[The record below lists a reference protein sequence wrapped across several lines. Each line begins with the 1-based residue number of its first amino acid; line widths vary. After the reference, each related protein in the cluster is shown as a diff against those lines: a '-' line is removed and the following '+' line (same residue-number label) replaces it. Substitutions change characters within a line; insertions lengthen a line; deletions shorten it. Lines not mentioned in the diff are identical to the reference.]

1 MFLLGGVRGQ
11 TATPSHPSKDFLVDI
26 FAIPAVAAVLG
37 LAYAG
42 LQALTLLVEPFA
54 GEASAALAVVMLTV
68 IVRLALIPVGISQVK
83 AEWTRR
89 RLAPKLAALQRKYT
103 KKPELLQRKTLEL
116 YRDENA
122 SPLAGLL
129 PVLAQAPVLGVVYT
143 LFIRATING
152 HANAL
157 LAHQLFGAPL
167 GMSLLQA
174 ISTGTWA
181 GLAAFAAVLLIMA
194 VVAYLS
200 RRTTL
205 LYATGPVTGAI
216 RAMSWAPF
224 LSLVFAA
231 FVPLA
236 AALYLATSTVWTLGE
251 RAVLRRRYWGELPT
265 ATA

>member
-1 MFLLGGVRGQ
+1 MSFLGGERGQ
-11 TATPSHPSKDFLVDI
+11 TATPSHQSKDHLVDI

-42 LQALTLLVEPFA
+42 LQALTLLVEPLA
-54 GEASAALAVVMLTV
+54 GEASAALAVVIVTV

-194 VVAYLS
+194 VVPVARLRGVRAPRCGAVPRHLHRVDT
-200 RRTTL
+200 RRTR
-205 LYATGPVTGAI
+205 
-216 RAMSWAPF
+216 RAASAV
-224 LSLVFAA
+224 LGGVARCDGSR
-231 FVPLA
+231 LA
-236 AALYLATSTVWTLGE
+236 A
-251 RAVLRRRYWGELPT
+251 RYRPRIP
-265 ATA
+265 